1 MIPLSLKALSIGVA
15 LLMLSSTLLGQTTEP
30 GRNITIPPTTTTT
43 SSTPTQTSTSGTTN
57 NSTNTATTN
66 GTTTATNSTQANNNS
81 TSHSNSTTSVKL
93 TPVADATGASGSVPV
108 PGSTGGKPNGRY
120 GPDDGYIASGV
131 SKVGVPNMSTLFIMS
146 CTVAV
151 TIYGAVA

>member
-15 LLMLSSTLLGQTTEP
+15 LLMLSSTLLGQTTET
-30 GRNITIPPTTTTT
+30 GRNITIPSSTTT
-43 SSTPTQTSTSGTTN
+43 TSGTTN
-57 NSTNTATTN
+57 STNTAPTN
-66 GTTTATNSTQANNNS
+66 GTTTATTGNSTQANNNS
-81 TSHSNSTTSVKL
+81 TSHTNSTTSVKL

-108 PGSTGGKPNGRY
+108 PASTGGKPNGRY

-151 TIYGAVA
+151 TIYGALP